1 MKARH
6 IVLLLVG
13 APLVVWALLSCDL
26 GAISI
31 DQRIST
37 FQSDLNS
44 SSRTNVYLDFHPTLT
59 SEYNALKNPSLSGI
73 DTEFPGASYT
83 LSIVD
88 ESNPVSGV
96 IVLVS
101 GASPG
106 SAYVGNWYLLLTM
119 ATYNNNDWRIV
130 TLSDSQT
137 TSGWTLRF
145 Y

>member
-6 IVLLLVG
+6 IALLLVG

-26 GAISI
+26 GAVSI

-59 SEYNALKNPSLSGI
+59 SEYNSLKNPSFGI
-73 DTEFPGASYT
+73 NTEFPGASYT
-83 LSIVD
+83 LSVVD

-96 IVLVS
+96 IVAVS
-101 GASPG
+101 GASG
-106 SAYVGNWYLLLTM
+106 LYTGTWYLLLTM

-137 TSGWTLRF
+137 TSGWALRF